1 LPSKSEEYSRE
12 FIKNFG
18 VFDQAHDWNHA
29 TRTSVTVTTSTPTD
43 IKVCA
48 NFNGKLYSFGEYK
61 NVDGKQ
67 TLNVDVPKGT
77 TDLIVRANGQ
87 NKAVKAGGEVVLGSR
102 SRITLDSSSE
112 GATGV
117 TAELCT
123 DESQWMVVP
132 LLNATM
138 FRSKMPE
145 GCYNADRDGVS
156 VDFSFKFKEHDI
168 IVRPLYWQTNQTSSF
183 GFFYLDSDGK
193 PVHIPIYDMERT
205 DGTYSDDLVLCYAP
219 TEVRTVK
226 IEDYAN
232 NKDFVECLNAYG
244 VNVIERKNDWD
255 ANPVKILDVN
265 KSDNFLY
272 PTAIDDRKVTFACRK
287 YLEDVRGLKNDRDAD
302 ENSRYNYVYRWQTT
316 GTWVYANPTPIHP
329 IPQAWHKDM
338 EITYTIFNYDMEKAK
353 GFGNDIDMIKGL
365 YEFAEVGYPALISKG
380 IKVHFDNIDRTYG
393 AYIKRSDG
401 RYLYS
406 VSSLNEK
413 NRWIPKPGAERTE
426 RTQDWQVK
434 DNYVMKYKPSD
445 FMIEEGKKAYR
456 AATWVGEKYSWRYMS
471 FEDGVIG
478 DTYNAGECDFDM
490 QDFVFIIDGVDP
502 DYDDPVDEIVEE
514 DPTPEPET
522 WEWIIACEDLG
533 TNDFDFND
541 VVFSVSGVEADVK
554 TDTKTV
560 TVKALASGGTLP
572 VYIYYDGKMIVP
584 DGADNGEFHSWFGD
598 GSYSTTTVINASG
611 LRADG
616 RTATVTVPADF
627 TMECCL
633 KVTEGESGNMG
644 GFKVEVKH
652 LDGSSI
658 IEATNPNIDSE
669 IGTAP
674 QMICVPGT
682 WLWPTENTHIRTV
695 YEKFVDWCA
704 KGHDATLNWH
714 EHRAPSGY
722 WKR

>member
-1 LPSKSEEYSRE
+1 MRHKLLLSLTLTASVSTALLIAGCSAEPILPSKSEEYSRE

-87 NKAVKAGGEVVLGSR
+87 NKSVKAGGEVNLKPRGSR
-102 SRITLDSSSE
+102 IVWEHGQDGKGPFDVTITENRIFRTPEEVLRYREFLPEKTNNVGKVTQDFMFVSQGPFYIYPAYYQTDQYLSNIIGVYYQDENNQIVTQDFFRLGDGKLMMYTAQETETEGSSQYYAYQLNE
-112 GATGV
+112 GANNYIGV
-117 TAELCT
+117 PSKATKFVDFT
-123 DESQWMVVP
+123 DEDWEF
-132 LLNATM
+132 LREELRNGRLY
-138 FRSKMPE
+138 FD
-145 GCYNADRDGVS
+145 GNADFKIFTEFSHEFINNDVIIRGKYKKYSTVYSSNQSIPEKAVGLAFQAIKIDIPVGQKFGMYIKLDKKMGQPDWGIDPKHTYFFSDSELNTDYLWLPKEGSDITTRDEALGNP
-156 VDFSFKFKEHDI
+156 DLAD
-168 IVRPLYWQTNQTSSF
+168 YF
-183 GFFYLDSDGK
+183 GADSKNPIPAVHAATFTREDGMIRLCFEDWYNTQVTRFDSDFDLN
-193 PVHIPIYDMERT
+193 DMVF
-205 DGTYSDDLVLCYAP
+205 Y
-219 TEVRTVK
+219 
-226 IEDYAN
+226 
-232 NKDFVECLNAYG
+232 
-244 VNVIERKNDWD
+244 
-255 ANPVKILDVN
+255 
-265 KSDNFLY
+265 
-272 PTAIDDRKVTFACRK
+272 
-287 YLEDVRGLKNDRDAD
+287 
-302 ENSRYNYVYRWQTT
+302 
-316 GTWVYANPTPIHP
+316 
-329 IPQAWHKDM
+329 
-338 EITYTIFNYDMEKAK
+338 
-353 GFGNDIDMIKGL
+353 
-365 YEFAEVGYPALISKG
+365 IS
-380 IKVHFDNIDRTYG
+380 
-393 AYIKRSDG
+393 
-401 RYLYS
+401 
-406 VSSLNEK
+406 
-413 NRWIPKPGAERTE
+413 
-426 RTQDWQVK
+426 
-434 DNYVMKYKPSD
+434 
-445 FMIEEGKKAYR
+445 
-456 AATWVGEKYSWRYMS
+456 
-471 FEDGVIG
+471 GVIG
-478 DTYNAGECDFDM
+478 TEDNPT
-490 QDFVFIIDGVDP
+490 VVP
-502 DYDDPVDEIVEE
+502 DDPE
-514 DPTPEPET
+514 PEPET

-611 LRADG
+611 LHADG
-616 RTATVTVPADF
+616 KTATVTVPADF

-658 IEATNPNIDSE
+658 IQATNPNIDSE

-682 WLWPTENTHIRTV
+682 WHWPTENTHIRTV
-695 YEKFVDWCA
+695 YEDFVNWCA
-704 KGHDATLNWH
+704 NGHDASLNWH
-714 EHRAPSGY
+714 ENRAPSGY